1 MATEIENVADE
12 AAKKYEQQI
21 SNLKKE
27 VARLKKSLAKQAAQ
41 TVDEA
46 SSEASEVYDTVK
58 KSGAQAARVVGRQA
72 QVAADRAI
80 EHPALSA
87 GVLAGIGILI
97 GLLLARRDWAPL
109 NLSYRSKENILNRN
123 GLYLIIGALLV
134 AVVGLGIYAYREET
148 KPAGIA
154 LKIGEGGVSV
164 EQK

>member
-1 MATEIENVADE
+1 VEPIFLRAVLASQFISGVIMATEIENVVDE

-97 GLLLARRDWAPL
+97 GLLLARRD
-109 NLSYRSKENILNRN
+109 
-123 GLYLIIGALLV
+123 
-134 AVVGLGIYAYREET
+134 
-148 KPAGIA
+148 
-154 LKIGEGGVSV
+154 
-164 EQK
+164 